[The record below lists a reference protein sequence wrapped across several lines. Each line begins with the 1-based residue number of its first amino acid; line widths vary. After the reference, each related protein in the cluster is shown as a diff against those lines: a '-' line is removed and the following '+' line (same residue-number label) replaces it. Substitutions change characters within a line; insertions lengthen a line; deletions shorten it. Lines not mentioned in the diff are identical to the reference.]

1 MGVVVVVVVMGVV
14 VMSLVVVVMTVMVMI
29 VMVMIVM
36 VMIAMILVFR
46 PVVLPS
52 SLVRVGAAE
61 PQHQGRIYLTPFHG
75 QDWRPRPQG
84 RAQAVL

>member
-1 MGVVVVVVVMGVV
+1 VGVVVVVVVMGVV

-29 VMVMIVM
+29 AMVMIV
-36 VMIAMILVFR
+36 MILVFR

-61 PQHQGRIYLTPFHG
+61 PQHQGRINLPPFHG
-75 QDWRPRPQG
+75 QDWRSRPQG

>member
-1 MGVVVVVVVMGVV
+1 VGVVVVVMFVPVM
-14 VMSLVVVVMTVMVMI
+14 VVMTVMVMN
-29 VMVMIVM
+29 V
-36 VMIAMILVFR
+36 MILVFR

-52 SLVRVGAAE
+52 SLVRAGAAE
-61 PQHQGRIYLTPFHG
+61 PQHQGRIYLTPIHG